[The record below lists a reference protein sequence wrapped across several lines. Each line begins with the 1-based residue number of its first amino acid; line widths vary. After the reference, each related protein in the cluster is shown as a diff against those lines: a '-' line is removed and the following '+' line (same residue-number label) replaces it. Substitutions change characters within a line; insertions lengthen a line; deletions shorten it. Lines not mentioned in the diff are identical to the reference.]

1 MILVPAAVPGTA
13 PAFRRLIDPELLPS
27 AHGGLIVET
36 LPPGVRIEQHP
47 SRVAESVT
55 VVLSGRIRSA
65 GRILGPG
72 EGLYHPPGSA
82 GGLTALPGAPAA
94 ILTARPRPGTGS
106 PLRTPTPLPT
116 ARPETPRPYAVPLAP
131 PPGGGAAEGAAVPGS
146 AGTGV
151 HWLASAETVG
161 ARRITVAASTFASGG
176 SHDLHRHAAADEFF
190 LLVSGGGRHLTAT
203 GGPHLSR
210 GDLVYLPAGEWHGFQ
225 TDRAGPATALHGYLG
240 APSLERAGYQLRP
253 ALPGAA

>member
-13 PAFRRLIDPELLPS
+13 PAFRRLIDPEHLPS
-27 AHGGLIVET
+27 AQGGLVVET

-65 GRILGPG
+65 GRVLGPG

-94 ILTARPRPGTGS
+94 ILTVRPRTDARPS
-106 PLRTPTPLPT
+106 PVAPTPLSK
-116 ARPETPRPYAVPLAP
+116 RPEAPRPYAVPLAP
-131 PPGGGAAEGAAVPGS
+131 APGGAAEGVAAVPGS
-146 AGTGV
+146 AGTAV

-161 ARRITVAASTFASGG
+161 ARRITVAATTFGSGG
-176 SHDLHRHAAADEFF
+176 GHDLHRHPCADEFF
-190 LLVSGGGRHLTAT
+190 LVVSGGGRHLTAT
-203 GGPHLSR
+203 GGLHLSR
-210 GDLVYLPAGEWHGFQ
+210 GDLVYLPAGEWHGFR
-225 TDRAGPATALHGYLG
+225 TDRAGPTTALHGYLG

-253 ALPGAA
+253 ALPDAA